1 MLRARFIS
9 LGGAW
14 LVMLLY
20 MLRLKSLPVHQVR
33 FIFLVFSHIPRH
45 VFILFKSHIKNIHM
59 VFSPMEKKTHFYSFA
74 VSFLLVSSH
83 ILISV
88 QKLRSVFLL
97 FGLLFISSFIFNF
110 FLYFLN
116 YSCLYWVSLV
126 FWCKPCFLLCNRNNW

>member
-1 MLRARFIS
+1 
-9 LGGAW
+9 
-14 LVMLLY
+14 
-20 MLRLKSLPVHQVR
+20 
-33 FIFLVFSHIPRH
+33 
-45 VFILFKSHIKNIHM
+45 
-59 VFSPMEKKTHFYSFA
+59 
-74 VSFLLVSSH
+74 VSSH